1 MKKYLIGIVSCFAVI
16 GTLVSCGPNEPE
28 EGIFDTPPIT
38 MDHYYSDRVSFAD
51 MGIDVDGKT
60 FLENK
65 VEKVKLKSVTD
76 GDTAV
81 FHISTSGIQD
91 SFTNPLKKSHS
102 YVTIRFL
109 AIDTPEST
117 SSIAPWGKKAS
128 KYAKSL
134 LENAEGLIIDST
146 SIDTSKYES
155 VYDTFKS
162 GVRLD
167 SNGSRWLGLVWYCPQ
182 GMDANNLHNYRL
194 YQLDVIEECYSFYTG
209 NLGQTGWC
217 YHADKTTEP
226 KLYERHK
233 EDYGSMRL
241 GDVLFEADLR
251 MQSLEKRYTGDQI
264 DENYDYS
271 TTPAEMS
278 IKEALANFDEYAEN
292 CKYVALTGVIT
303 RFVGVNFYFQDAEG
317 YALYVYMGIDAKS
330 IGSLFSV
337 GDTINVR
344 GRLSEYGGQKQLTD
358 IVYARDTFKKV
369 TDASKV
375 VAMPEPIVLN
385 PSEDFN
391 MPTLNTYVGK
401 LIKVQ
406 VKISSSKRTED
417 HMSKDLSYTVYASD
431 KITDLAALTD
441 SYNTMSIRIN
451 GTLNPGYSL
460 DEINGEGNYAGQG
473 ILGKTVEVVGIMGI
487 YFEDDK
493 AAEANY
499 PSYQIVVGNRKILEN
514 NVYESDFTVVQ

>member
-1 MKKYLIGIVSCFAVI
+1 MKKFFLGIVCCFTVM
-16 GTLVSCGPNEPE
+16 GCLVSCNDTSE
-28 EGIFDTPPIT
+28 ESIFDKVPTT
-38 MDHYYSDRVSFAD
+38 MDHYYSDRLSFAD
-51 MGIDVDGKT
+51 MGIDINGKT
-60 FLENK
+60 FLEDK
-65 VEKVKLKSVTD
+65 IEKVKLKSVTD

-81 FHISTSGIQD
+81 FHISNRGIQD
-91 SFTNPLKKSHS
+91 SYTNPLKKSHD
-102 YVTIRFL
+102 YVTLRFL

-134 LENAEGLIIDST
+134 LENAAGLIIDAT

-167 SNGSRWLGLVWYCPQ
+167 SNGSRWLGIVWYCPQ
-182 GMDANNLHNYRL
+182 GMDANNLYNYRL
-194 YQLDVIEECYSFYTG
+194 YKLDVIEECYSFYRG
-209 NLGQTGWC
+209 NLGATSWC
-217 YHADKTTEP
+217 YNADKTKEP

-233 EDYGSMRL
+233 EDYGSL
-241 GDVLFEADLR
+241 QLSDVLFEADLR
-251 MQSLEKRYTGDQI
+251 MQSLEKRYTGNEI

-271 TTPAEMS
+271 TTPTEMT
-278 IKEALANFDEYAEN
+278 IKEALNNFEEYSQN

-317 YALYVYMGIDAKS
+317 YAMYVYMGIDAKS

-337 GDTINVR
+337 GDTINIR

-358 IVYARDTFKKV
+358 IVYERDTFKKV

-375 VAMPEPIVLN
+375 VSMPEPIVLDPN
-385 PSEDFN
+385 KDFN
-391 MPTLNTYVGK
+391 MTTLNSYVGK

-406 VKISSSKRTED
+406 IKLSSSKKTEAN
-417 HMSKDLSYTVYASD
+417 MSKDLSYTIYASN
-431 KITDLAALTD
+431 KITDLAALTS
-441 SYNTMSIRIN
+441 SYNTMSVRIN

-460 DEINGEGNYAGQG
+460 DEVNGEGDYVGKG
-473 ILGKTVEVVGIMGI
+473 IIGKTVEVVGIMGI
-487 YFEDDK
+487 YLEEDK
-493 AAEANY
+493 ASTENY
-499 PSYQIVVGNRKILEN
+499 PSYQIVVGNRKVLDN
-514 NVYESDFTVVQ
+514 NVYESDFVVIE